1 MQVGELIEILKKV
14 DYTKS
19 IMIEIDDEKSYVE
32 TYCNLPNE
40 FVLSSLEL
48 PQLLHAELKD
58 NMNGKKLK
66 VLNLYAGIGGNR
78 KLWTNVDVT
87 AVEYNPT
94 ENLVWIM
101 KRDYMKH
108 AELKLGNIQDVRYEL
123 YENIRYTKS

>member
-1 MQVGELIEILKKV
+1 MKVGELIEILKKV

-108 AELKLGNIQDVRYEL
+108 AELKLGNIQEVRYEL

>member
-1 MQVGELIEILKKV
+1 MKVGELIEILKKV

>member
-48 PQLLHAELKD
+48 P
-58 NMNGKKLK
+58 
-66 VLNLYAGIGGNR
+66 
-78 KLWTNVDVT
+78 
-87 AVEYNPT
+87 
-94 ENLVWIM
+94 
-101 KRDYMKH
+101 
-108 AELKLGNIQDVRYEL
+108 
-123 YENIRYTKS
+123 